1 MSKEWDAKSNYIFKV
16 VSDIDGVKE
25 IINIPYNFLLRKY
38 EVLAKYNLPMGKHIL
53 KLNLLNPDKIG
64 DIILRDI
71 IIYGIKFLKM
81 SISKLVV
88 IGSANTDMVIKAEK
102 LPLPGE
108 TILGGT
114 FFMNAGG
121 KGANQAV
128 AAARLGGDVTLVAKV
143 GNDIFGKGT
152 IEGLKSE
159 NINTNFVLVDDG
171 VPSGTALIMLNEEG
185 ENCIMVA
192 PGANANLL
200 PGDIDLVK
208 NLHEAEIILMQLEIP
223 METILSVVKN
233 AKINGQK
240 IIINPAPAQVLENEI
255 LNGLFLLTPNEIEA
269 TLLTGIN
276 VEDEVTASG
285 AADIFL
291 SKGVQHVIITL
302 GKQGAYFKSN
312 ELEFSVKA
320 PIVKAMDSTAAGDT
334 FIGALSVAVTEK
346 MDWKKAVEF
355 AVQAASISVTRLG
368 AQASVPY
375 RNEILI

>member
-1 MSKEWDAKSNYIFKV
+1 
-16 VSDIDGVKE
+16 
-25 IINIPYNFLLRKY
+25 
-38 EVLAKYNLPMGKHIL
+38 
-53 KLNLLNPDKIG
+53 
-64 DIILRDI
+64 
-71 IIYGIKFLKM
+71 
-81 SISKLVV
+81 
-88 IGSANTDMVIKAEK
+88 
-102 LPLPGE
+102 
-108 TILGGT
+108 
-114 FFMNAGG
+114 MNAGG

-159 NINTNFVLVDDG
+159 NINTNFVLVDDEI
-171 VPSGTALIMLNEEG
+171 PSGTALIMLNEEG